1 MDITP
6 YVDSLRRDL
15 LAAADSA
22 GPEARAIAER
32 LGYALDPA
40 VRLAVMEAISQAA
53 TEITAAMPG
62 GGVDVRL
69 DGRDLDFVVDAGG
82 PGGLG
87 GLGRPGAP
95 GGSDGPVPPQPPAV
109 PAPPALPD
117 EDEGLARVSLRLP
130 ESLKARAD
138 ELATRAGQ
146 SLNTWLVALVRGATS
161 ERAIHVDVDLTSLPF
176 GGDFP
181 FGGKPGDRRMTGWL

>member
-1 MDITP
+1 MMSMDITP

-22 GPEARAIAER
+22 GEQARAVAER

-53 TEITAAMPG
+53 AEITAAMSS

-69 DGRDLDFVVDAGG
+69 DGRDLDFVVT
-82 PGGLG
+82 PGESE
-87 GLGRPGAP
+87 AP
-95 GGSDGPVPPQPPAV
+95 SLPQQVTGPVAAEV
-109 PAPPALPD
+109 PV
-117 EDEGLARVSLRLP
+117 EDEGQARVSLRLP

-138 ELATRAGQ
+138 EAAARAGQ
-146 SLNTWLVALVRGATS
+146 SLNTWLVGLIRGATS
-161 ERAIHVDVDLTSLPF
+161 DRALHVDVDLSSVPL
-176 GGDFP
+176 GHDFP
-181 FGGKPGDRRMTGWL
+181 FGPPAGGRPGANRRLTGWL

>member
-1 MDITP
+1 MHMDITP

-15 LAAADSA
+15 LAAADGA
-22 GPEARAIAER
+22 GPEAREVAER

-53 TEITAAMPG
+53 AEITAAMAS

-69 DGRDLDFVVDAGG
+69 AGRDLAFVVDAG
-82 PGGLG
+82 PPEPALV
-87 GLGRPGAP
+87 PVTV
-95 GGSDGPVPPQPPAV
+95 PVPAAPA
-109 PAPPALPD
+109 

-138 ELATRAGQ
+138 DAAAQAGQ
-146 SLNTWLVALVRGATS
+146 SLNTWLVGLIRGATG
-161 ERAIHVDVDLTSLPF
+161 ERAVQVDVDVTSIPF

-181 FGGKPGDRRMTGWL
+181 FGGKPGNRRMTGWL

>member
-15 LAAADSA
+15 LAAADGA
-22 GPEARAIAER
+22 GPEAREVAER

-53 TEITAAMPG
+53 AEITAAMAS

-69 DGRDLDFVVDAGG
+69 AGRDLAFVVDAGL
-82 PGGLG
+82 P
-87 GLGRPGAP
+87 
-95 GGSDGPVPPQPPAV
+95 DPA
-109 PAPPALPD
+109 PAPPVPVPALPA

-138 ELATRAGQ
+138 DAAAQAGQ
-146 SLNTWLVALVRGATS
+146 SLNTWLVGLIRDATG
-161 ERAIHVDVDLTSLPF
+161 ERAVQVDVDVTSIPF

-181 FGGKPGDRRMTGWL
+181 FGSKPGNRRMTGWL

>member
-1 MDITP
+1 MSMDITP

-22 GPEARAIAER
+22 GPEAREVAER

-53 TEITAAMPG
+53 AEITASMAS

-69 DGRDLDFVVDAGG
+69 TGRELDFVVDAGQ
-82 PGGLG
+82 PV
-87 GLGRPGAP
+87 AP
-95 GGSDGPVPPQPPAV
+95 ADPAPVPTTPVA
-109 PAPPALPD
+109 AA
-117 EDEGLARVSLRLP
+117 EDEGQARVSLRLP

-138 ELATRAGQ
+138 DLAAQAGQ
-146 SLNTWLVALVRGATS
+146 SLNTWLVSLIRGATG
-161 ERAIHVDVDLTSLPF
+161 ERAVQVDVDVTSIPF

-181 FGGKPGDRRMTGWL
+181 FGGKPGNRRMTGWL

>member
-15 LAAADSA
+15 QAAAESA
-22 GPEARAIAER
+22 GPEAREVAER

-40 VRLAVMEAISQAA
+40 VRLAVMEAISHAA
-53 TEITAAMPG
+53 AEITAAMADG
-62 GGVDVRL
+62 SVEVRL
-69 DGRDLDFVVDAGG
+69 DGRDLDFVVDAG
-82 PGGLG
+82 L
-87 GLGRPGAP
+87 
-95 GGSDGPVPPQPPAV
+95 PATSPT
-109 PAPPALPD
+109 PAPPAVSAPPVPPVA

-138 ELATRAGQ
+138 DAAARAGQ
-146 SLNTWLVALVRGATS
+146 SLNTWLVTLIRGATD
-161 ERAIHVDVDLTSLPF
+161 ERATHVDVDLPSLPF

-181 FGGKPGDRRMTGWL
+181 FTKPGNRRLTGWL

>member
-22 GPEARAIAER
+22 GPEAREVAER

-53 TEITAAMPG
+53 SEITATMPR

-69 DGRDLDFVVDAGG
+69 DGRDLAFVVDAG
-82 PGGLG
+82 
-87 GLGRPGAP
+87 
-95 GGSDGPVPPQPPAV
+95 DDPVLPPQPPAAPV
-109 PAPPALPD
+109 PPALPD

-138 ELATRAGQ
+138 ELATQAGQ

-161 ERAIHVDVDLTSLPF
+161 ARAVHVDVDLTSRPF

-181 FGGKPGDRRMTGWL
+181 FGGQPGNRRMTGWL

>member
-22 GPEARAIAER
+22 GPQAREVAER

-53 TEITAAMPG
+53 AEITAAMPA

-69 DGRDLDFVVDAGG
+69 DGRDLDFVVSA
-82 PGGLG
+82 
-87 GLGRPGAP
+87 GAP
-95 GGSDGPVPPQPPAV
+95 EPPPLLQQVTGPVPAEV
-109 PAPPALPD
+109 AA
-117 EDEGLARVSLRLP
+117 EDEGQARVSLRLP

-138 ELATRAGQ
+138 EAAARAGQ
-146 SLNTWLVALVRGATS
+146 SLNTWLVSLIRGATS
-161 ERAIHVDVDLTSLPF
+161 ERALPVDVDLSSRPLDA
-176 GGDFP
+176 DFP
-181 FGGKPGDRRMTGWL
+181 FGSRPGNRRLTGWL

>member
-1 MDITP
+1 MHMDITP

-22 GPEARAIAER
+22 GPEAREIAER

-53 TEITAAMPG
+53 AEITAAMAS

-69 DGRDLDFVVDAGG
+69 AGRELDFVVDAGH
-82 PGGLG
+82 PV
-87 GLGRPGAP
+87 AP
-95 GGSDGPVPPQPPAV
+95 AEPAPVPTPVA
-109 PAPPALPD
+109 AA
-117 EDEGLARVSLRLP
+117 EDEGQARVSLRLP

-138 ELATRAGQ
+138 DLAAQAGQ
-146 SLNTWLVALVRGATS
+146 SLNTWLVSLIRGATG
-161 ERAIHVDVDLTSLPF
+161 ERAVQVDVDVTSIPF

-181 FGGKPGDRRMTGWL
+181 FGGKTGNRRMTGWL

>member
-1 MDITP
+1 MTHMDITP

-22 GPEARAIAER
+22 GPQAREVAER

-40 VRLAVMEAISQAA
+40 VRLAVMEAVSQAA
-53 TEITAAMPG
+53 AEITATMSS

-69 DGRDLDFVVDAGG
+69 DGRDLDFVVT
-82 PGGLG
+82 PGTPEALPHQVTG
-87 GLGRPGAP
+87 
-95 GGSDGPVPPQPPAV
+95 
-109 PAPPALPD
+109 PAPAEVPV
-117 EDEGLARVSLRLP
+117 EDESQARVSLRLP

-138 ELATRAGQ
+138 DAAAQAGQ
-146 SLNTWLVALVRGATS
+146 SLNTWLVTLIRAATS
-161 ERAIHVDVDLTSLPF
+161 EGAIQVDVDLSSLPF

-181 FGGKPGDRRMTGWL
+181 FGSKPGANRRMTGWL